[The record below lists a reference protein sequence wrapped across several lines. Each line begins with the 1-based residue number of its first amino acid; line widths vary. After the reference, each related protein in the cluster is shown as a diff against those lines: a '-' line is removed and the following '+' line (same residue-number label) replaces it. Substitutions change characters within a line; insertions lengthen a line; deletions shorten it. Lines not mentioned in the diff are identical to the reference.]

1 MTLYF
6 AYGANMDVAAMK
18 ARAPTAKVVGRAR
31 LPRHRLVI
39 TVDGYASVMRDAR
52 FAVYGLLWEVG
63 LADIRSLDKFEGVD
77 KGLYVKLNQPVV
89 QEAGGAVPPA
99 KVAAGFASGGTAK
112 PVVGAKR
119 ALVYVGQGKPGGTPR
134 PGYLEDVLAAA
145 RAAQLPA
152 AYLKEIEA
160 LAARPIGGAKPPVGI
175 GHQATGPVA
184 GVRPRFARPGAQA
197 SRATDQWGWE

>member
-6 AYGANMDVAAMK
+6 AYGANMDLAAMK
-18 ARAPTAKVVGRAR
+18 TRAPTAKVVGRAR
-31 LPRHRLVI
+31 LPRHRLII
-39 TVDGYASVMRDAR
+39 TADGYASVLRDPR
-52 FAVYGLLWEVG
+52 FAVHGVLWEVG
-63 LADIRSLDKFEGVD
+63 LADIRSLDRFEGVD

-89 QEAGGAVPPA
+89 QE
-99 KVAAGFASGGTAK
+99 SGGL
-112 PVVGAKR
+112 GAKR

-145 RAAQLPA
+145 RAAELPA

-160 LAARPIGGAKPPVGI
+160 LAAKPMSGAKAPGGI
-175 GHQATGPVA
+175 GHQASGPVA